1 MGISGHFGT
10 ENYEWI
16 VHIVQNL
23 CKYCQVFLSDFLGQ
37 NCADIPRQKPVDSF
51 APKYVY
57 SSSDYTSWK
66 QR

>member
-37 NCADIPRQKPVDSF
+37 NCADIPRPKPVDSF
-51 APKYVY
+51 IPKYVY
-57 SSSDYTSWK
+57 SSSNYTSWK